1 MSRFGSVMISRAKTE
16 KIEELEKEL
25 STELKQFETTKKQQ
39 GKFDFYEQLFKNDA
53 NLDCTW
59 AKVIYVEFGSGQTT
73 NSWKANSHFSVLVTS
88 VWSNCFSWLTYI
100 DDLP

>member
-39 GKFDFYEQLFKNDA
+39 GKSVFYDHFSKNDA
-53 NLDCTW
+53 NLGSTW
-59 AKVIYVEFGSGQTT
+59 AKVIYVESFGQDRKFLKS
-73 NSWKANSHFSVLVTS
+73 K
-88 VWSNCFSWLTYI
+88 
-100 DDLP
+100 